1 MDMKT
6 VLLLVAGMLD
16 SAACNPKHSLVTDM
30 FRNYDKRVEP
40 FGPNETLNVWMDV
53 TLVEVS
59 DIDERKQVMTTNC
72 WITLKWRDASL
83 AWQQEERDNVTD
95 LRIPSDAIWTP
106 DIRIPN
112 SVEVNNQLSH
122 SEYHN
127 AVVQSS
133 GEVLLVYQVILK
145 TLCTIDVAYFP
156 MDQQYCQMVFL
167 SWTSNGD
174 QLNLTNGESGD
185 VGLYEYIGSAEWD
198 MVSFKKSRQVSY
210 YSCCPEP
217 YLALMYRV
225 VVRRRPL
232 FFLVNLM
239 MPCLVIT
246 LVALLGLLVPNE
258 SGEKISIGITSLLA
272 MIALLLVIS
281 TILPPTS
288 LAIPLIGKYYAVSI
302 LIVSL
307 STGLAVLTLNIHHR
321 GPRGHK
327 LPRLVKTVCFS
338 FLARILFIKI
348 DVPESDDQEMAR
360 NAAYDEANH
369 ADIPA
374 PTLSLA
380 EGQQAGGTNV
390 VDVLNRLLHTVEQA
404 IGLQKRRVAK
414 QDSLDQIT
422 YEWKQL
428 AIVLARA
435 LTIIFLF
442 VTVFTTVAMFS

>member
-1 MDMKT
+1 MDVKT
-6 VLLLVAGMLD
+6 VLLLVAGML
-16 SAACNPKHSLVTDM
+16 ACNPKHSLVTDL

-40 FGPNETLNVWMDV
+40 FGPNETLDVWMDV

-72 WITLKWRDASL
+72 WIHLVWRDTSL
-83 AWQQEERDNVTD
+83 AWQQEDYENVTD

-106 DIRIPN
+106 DIRIKN
-112 SVEVNNQLSH
+112 SVEVNNQMSP
-122 SEYHN
+122 SEHN
-127 AVVQSS
+127 NAIVQSS
-133 GEVLLVYQVILK
+133 GEVLLTYQVILK
-145 TLCTIDVAYFP
+145 TLCTIYVAYFP
-156 MDQQYCQMVFL
+156 MDQQHCQMTFQ

-174 QLNLTNGESGD
+174 QLNITNGESGD
-185 VGLYEYIGSAEWD
+185 VGLYEYIVSAEWD
-198 MVSFKKSRQVSY
+198 MVSFKKSRNVLTYQ
-210 YSCCPEP
+210 CCPES
-217 YLALMYRV
+217 YLTLTYRV

-281 TILPPTS
+281 SLLPPTS

-321 GPRGHK
+321 GARGHK

-360 NAAYDEANH
+360 NPAYDEANH
-369 ADIPA
+369 ADKPA
-374 PTLSLA
+374 PTLSLM

-404 IGLQKRRVAK
+404 VGLQKRRVAK

-428 AIVLARA
+428 AIVLERA

-442 VTVFTTVAMFS
+442 VTVFTAVAMFS

>member
-1 MDMKT
+1 MDVKT

-16 SAACNPKHSLVTDM
+16 SAACNPKHSLVTDL

-53 TLVEVS
+53 TLVKVS

-72 WITLKWRDASL
+72 WITLIWTDASL
-83 AWQQEERDNVTD
+83 AWQQEEHDNVTD

-106 DIRIPN
+106 DIRLKH
-112 SVEVNNQLSH
+112 SVEVNNQLSP

-127 AVVQSS
+127 AVVQSN

-145 TLCTIDVAYFP
+145 TSCTIDVAYFP
-156 MDQQYCQMVFL
+156 MDQQHCQMTFL

-185 VGLYEYIGSAEWD
+185 VGLYEYIGNAEWD
-198 MVSFKKSRQVSY
+198 MVSYKKSRNVLRY
-210 YSCCPEP
+210 PCCPEP
-217 YLALMYRV
+217 YLSLSYRV

-281 TILPPTS
+281 SLLPPTS

-307 STGLAVLTLNIHHR
+307 STGLAVLSLNIHHR

-374 PTLSLA
+374 PTLSLT

-428 AIVLARA
+428 AIVLERA

-442 VTVFTTVAMFS
+442 VTVYTTVALFS